1 MRYWPNASLVAPRAL
16 PFEHEFT
23 ARRVSIVRRQT
34 LNFELSAEPR
44 VDNCDLLDRRAYN

>member
-1 MRYWPNASLVAPRAL
+1 MRFWPHASLAAPRTL

-23 ARRVSIVRRQT
+23 AWRVSIVRRQM

-44 VDNCDLLDRRAYN
+44 VDNVDSLDRRAYK